1 MLNSKF
7 LRIRWTHISLALVG
21 LMWVFPFLHVT
32 HKNPITTFYQEWWSV
47 VLGVLA
53 LGVLLVG
60 EYGQKLEIP
69 RIVLLPVGL
78 IAVVLLQIA
87 LGMFP
92 LAGQGLLFIAYLV
105 FAASLMILGASLRS
119 CFGIEKLA
127 IVLAIFLLLG
137 AESNALL
144 GVLQHYHWHTPLDAL
159 VVRAINE
166 SIYGNLAQ
174 ANHFADYI
182 ALGLISLGLLL
193 QMRKL
198 PAGYVALLATP
209 LLFVMTLSGSRSS
222 WLYLVLICVLAAWG
236 ARQRSQLR
244 PLFYYGLSLLAGF
257 VAMIGIVQLPFM
269 QPASGGF
276 DIAHRMFVDASSGHI
291 RLYLWHEAWLMFVQ
305 SPWLGS
311 GFGQFAWAHFQLGPQ
326 LQRTSLLGLYNNA
339 HNLIFQLAAET
350 GIAGLTVLFATLG
363 VWLYGLRRAVFNAAR
378 WWGYAALGVLALH
391 SLLEY
396 PLWYAYFL
404 AIAAVLLGALDAGA
418 LPLRGAGWRVGMAVV
433 MVVAALSLLQLRTS
447 YQQLEVALTAR
458 TTSGNTPESARQFGE
473 AMREVQ
479 KMPLLSSYADF
490 YSSSLIVVNEQGLKE
505 KLALN
510 SRTVRAF
517 PIEEL
522 SYLQAMLLAQDGQ
535 LKQAEQVWEQA
546 IWSYPFSLAQRNR
559 LEALAEKDPA
569 HFSALLEF
577 DLQKDQEHA
586 RAVYYK

>member
-1 MLNSKF
+1 MLNSKSF
-7 LRIRWTHISLALVG
+7 RIRWTHISLTLVG

-32 HKNPITTFYQEWWSV
+32 HNNPITTFYQEWWSV

-53 LGVLLVG
+53 LGALLVS
-60 EYGQKLEIP
+60 EYGQKMEIP
-69 RIVLLPVGL
+69 RIVQLPLGL
-78 IAVVLLQIA
+78 IVVVLLQIA

-92 LAGQGLLFIAYLV
+92 LAGQGLLTIAYLL
-105 FAASLMILGASLRS
+105 FAALLMILGASLRS
-119 CFGIEKLA
+119 CFGIETLA
-127 IVLAIFLLLG
+127 MVLAVGLLLG

-174 ANHFADYI
+174 ANHFANYI
-182 ALGLISLGLLL
+182 ALGLISLGLLMQL
-193 QMRKL
+193 RKL
-198 PAGYVALLATP
+198 PAGYVVLLATP
-209 LLFVMTLSGSRSS
+209 LLFVMALSGSRSS
-222 WLYLVLICVLAAWG
+222 WLYLVMICVLAAWV
-236 ARQRSQLR
+236 ARRRPQLR

-257 VAMIGIVQLPFM
+257 VAMIGVVQLPFM

-276 DIAHRMFVDASSGHI
+276 DVANRMFTDATSGHI
-291 RLYLWHEAWLMFVQ
+291 RLYLWHEAWLMFVH

-311 GFGQFAWAHFQLGPQ
+311 GFGQFAWEHFQLGPQ
-326 LQRTSLLGLYNNA
+326 LQRTSVLGLYNNA
-339 HNLIFQLAAET
+339 HNLIFQLATET
-350 GIAGLTVLFATLG
+350 GIAGLTVLFAALG
-363 VWLYGLRRAVFNAAR
+363 VWLHGLRRAVFHVSL
-378 WWGYAALGVLALH
+378 WWGYAVLGVLALH

-404 AIAAVLLGALDAGA
+404 AIAAFLLGALDAGA
-418 LPLRGAGWRVGMAVV
+418 LHLRGAGWRIGMAVV
-433 MVVAALSLLQLRTS
+433 VLAAGLSLLQLRTS

-458 TTSGNTPESARQFGE
+458 INAGNTPESARQFSE
-473 AMREVQ
+473 ALREVR
-479 KMPLLSSYADF
+479 KMPLLASYADF

-510 SRTVRAF
+510 FRTVRAF
-517 PIEEL
+517 PIKEL
-522 SYLQAMLLAQDGQ
+522 VYLQAMLLAQAGQ

-546 IWSYPFSLAQRNR
+546 IWSYPFSLEQRNR